1 MLQKPLFTY
10 PFFRVHLDA
19 TTASLPLSEHSIY
32 LLLIRK
38 SKFVVGA
45 VEPRTIRVVLRGAG
59 DSTDLPFIRW
69 ISRRA
74 ASRPFS
80 TIGWCTV
87 VSGGLVHADAGT
99 SSNPTTE
106 RSSGTRCPL
115 AWAAVTTPIA
125 AISLMASTPV
135 GRRLPL
141 GSDSKALAPAATEM
155 PAMTECGAGTPAS
168 VIAAR

>member
-1 MLQKPLFTY
+1 MPFFTY
-10 PFFRVHLDA
+10 PFNRVHLDA

-38 SKFVVGA
+38 SKFVAGA

-80 TIGWCTV
+80 TIGWCTAA
-87 VSGGLVHADAGT
+87 SGG
-99 SSNPTTE
+99 
-106 RSSGTRCPL
+106 
-115 AWAAVTTPIA
+115 
-125 AISLMASTPV
+125 V
-135 GRRLPL
+135 G
-141 GSDSKALAPAATEM
+141 PAAAGATRSPTPNKDSLTPLL
-155 PAMTECGAGTPAS
+155 PA
-168 VIAAR
+168 AA

>member
-1 MLQKPLFTY
+1 MPFFTY
-10 PFFRVHLDA
+10 PFNRVHLDA

-38 SKFVVGA
+38 SKFVAGA

-87 VSGGLVHADAGT
+87 VSGGVVPPQSGAASDPATG
-99 SSNPTTE
+99 
-106 RSSGTRCPL
+106 RSS
-115 AWAAVTTPIA
+115 
-125 AISLMASTPV
+125 
-135 GRRLPL
+135 
-141 GSDSKALAPAATEM
+141 
-155 PAMTECGAGTPAS
+155 
-168 VIAAR
+168 

>member
-1 MLQKPLFTY
+1 MPFFTY
-10 PFFRVHLDA
+10 PFNRVHLDA

-38 SKFVVGA
+38 SKFVAGA
-45 VEPRTIRVVLRGAG
+45 VDPRTIRVVLRGAG

-87 VSGGLVHADAGT
+87 VSGRGGPPRAWGAAD
-99 SSNPTTE
+99 S
-106 RSSGTRCPL
+106 
-115 AWAAVTTPIA
+115 
-125 AISLMASTPV
+125 
-135 GRRLPL
+135 
-141 GSDSKALAPAATEM
+141 APGEGVRHPRA
-155 PAMTECGAGTPAS
+155 
-168 VIAAR
+168 